1 MGSRLKSTRKHTNMM
16 ILADRVPTRDR
27 IALPVRER
35 DDLADRCSKAW
46 PRRTIGSVSGSIC
59 KQKRHE
65 QSVRCGAKWPG
76 MASMVIKIEY
86 MRAVGVRGSTGE
98 IGWAHLIGLTG
109 AYSSMPDVH
118 PCQQDLVEP
127 LSVPSETGGCDPKKH
142 MRATGLQN
150 HQAWLALAGCECSN
164 HLNRQR
170 STHLGRLAWM
180 MSNGT

>member
-1 MGSRLKSTRKHTNMM
+1 MLESMASADYRKRLGINLQAKE
-16 ILADRVPTRDR
+16 A
-27 IALPVRER
+27 
-35 DDLADRCSKAW
+35 
-46 PRRTIGSVSGSIC
+46 RTVGQV
-59 KQKRHE
+59 
-65 QSVRCGAKWPG
+65 GAKWPG
-76 MASMVIKIEY
+76 MASMVINIEY

-118 PCQQDLVEP
+118 PCHQDLVEP
-127 LSVPSETGGCDPKKH
+127 LSVPSEAGGCDPKKH

-180 MSNGT
+180 MSNGI